1 MDSTQASFLKEMGI
15 TQWVPR
21 ESGSVSD
28 APNPSLTQT
37 EEAQPDQAPRFFWWF
52 IGSQV
57 QGDSQLLLQ
66 NIVRTLGLGSQ
77 EWRWIKPSEDL
88 GTVMN
93 LKPELTSVA
102 IVFGESATHKI
113 TGEREPL
120 LQLRQTVLGI
130 NQDGLE
136 EIPVVA
142 TVDLGYLISK
152 PKDKLLLWQDL
163 LLAKSVLQSL

>member
-28 APNPSLTQT
+28 APNTSLTQT

-52 IGSQV
+52 IGNQV

-66 NIVRTLGLGSQ
+66 NIVRVLGLGSQ
-77 EWRWIKPSEDL
+77 EWRWVKPSEDL

-93 LKPELTSVA
+93 LKPELPSVA

-120 LQLRQTVLGI
+120 LQLRETVLGI

-142 TVDLGYLISK
+142 TVDLGHLISK